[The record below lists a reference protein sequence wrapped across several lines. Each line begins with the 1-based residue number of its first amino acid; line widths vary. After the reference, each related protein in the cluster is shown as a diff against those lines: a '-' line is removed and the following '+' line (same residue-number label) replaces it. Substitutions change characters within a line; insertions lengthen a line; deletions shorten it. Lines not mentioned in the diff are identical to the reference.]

1 MEVEYIKSLKQAK
14 NLKVKDLA
22 EMTGIPE
29 STINNFLSR
38 KTESPSFSMMSK
50 LCIAVGGSLDEM
62 YTGKS
67 KDKIKEFSIES
78 IKEMYEFQ
86 LAEYKATEEAHIA
99 NIRLHY
105 EQHRDDVT
113 TNYEKRLEDKREIIK
128 EKDKQ
133 INFFKIIAAIGY
145 AVLIG
150 LLIAEVMNPSL
161 GWIKF

>member
-62 YTGKS
+62 IGLKEIVEKKAEEQSS
-67 KDKIKEFSIES
+67 KELLSSITDIYKEQIEDL
-78 IKEMYEFQ
+78 KERNSD
-86 LAEYKATEEAHIA
+86 LK
-99 NIRLHY
+99 
-105 EQHRDDVT
+105 
-113 TNYEKRLEDKREIIK
+113 EDKKTLTK
-128 EKDKQ
+128 EK
-133 INFFKIIAAIGY
+133 FYLYGIIVA
-145 AVLIG
+145 LIILEFILG
-150 LLIAEVMNPSL
+150 LFA
-161 GWIKF
+161 

>member
-62 YTGKS
+62 IGLKEIVEKKAEEQSS
-67 KDKIKEFSIES
+67 KELLSSITDIYKEQIEDLKERNSDLKEDKKTLTKEKLCLYGIIVVLIILES
-78 IKEMYEFQ
+78 I
-86 LAEYKATEEAHIA
+86 L
-99 NIRLHY
+99 
-105 EQHRDDVT
+105 
-113 TNYEKRLEDKREIIK
+113 
-128 EKDKQ
+128 
-133 INFFKIIAAIGY
+133 
-145 AVLIG
+145 G
-150 LLIAEVMNPSL
+150 LFA
-161 GWIKF
+161 

>member
-62 YTGKS
+62 IGLKEIVEKKAEEQSS
-67 KDKIKEFSIES
+67 KELLSSITDIYKEQIEDLKERNNDLKEDKKTLTKEKFYLYGIIVVLIILES
-78 IKEMYEFQ
+78 I
-86 LAEYKATEEAHIA
+86 L
-99 NIRLHY
+99 
-105 EQHRDDVT
+105 
-113 TNYEKRLEDKREIIK
+113 
-128 EKDKQ
+128 
-133 INFFKIIAAIGY
+133 
-145 AVLIG
+145 G
-150 LLIAEVMNPSL
+150 LFA
-161 GWIKF
+161 

>member
-62 YTGKS
+62 IGLKEIVEKKAEEQSS
-67 KDKIKEFSIES
+67 KELLSSITDIYKEQIEDL
-78 IKEMYEFQ
+78 KERNND
-86 LAEYKATEEAHIA
+86 LK
-99 NIRLHY
+99 
-105 EQHRDDVT
+105 
-113 TNYEKRLEDKREIIK
+113 EDKKTLTK
-128 EKDKQ
+128 EK
-133 INFFKIIAAIGY
+133 FYLYGIIVA
-145 AVLIG
+145 LIILEFILG
-150 LLIAEVMNPSL
+150 LFA
-161 GWIKF
+161 

>member
-62 YTGKS
+62 IGLKEIVEKKAEEKS
-67 KDKIKEFSIES
+67 SKELLSSITDIYKEQIEDLKERNNDLKEDKKNLTKEKFYLYGIIVVLIILES
-78 IKEMYEFQ
+78 I
-86 LAEYKATEEAHIA
+86 L
-99 NIRLHY
+99 
-105 EQHRDDVT
+105 
-113 TNYEKRLEDKREIIK
+113 
-128 EKDKQ
+128 
-133 INFFKIIAAIGY
+133 
-145 AVLIG
+145 G
-150 LLIAEVMNPSL
+150 LFA
-161 GWIKF
+161 

>member
-62 YTGKS
+62 IGLKEIVEKKAEEQSS
-67 KDKIKEFSIES
+67 KELLSSITDIYKEQIEDL
-78 IKEMYEFQ
+78 KERNND
-86 LAEYKATEEAHIA
+86 LK
-99 NIRLHY
+99 
-105 EQHRDDVT
+105 
-113 TNYEKRLEDKREIIK
+113 EDKKNLTK
-128 EKDKQ
+128 EK
-133 INFFKIIAAIGY
+133 FYLYGIIV
-145 AVLIG
+145 VLIILEFILG
-150 LLIAEVMNPSL
+150 LFA
-161 GWIKF
+161 

>member
-62 YTGKS
+62 IGLKEIVEKKAEEQSS
-67 KDKIKEFSIES
+67 KELLSSITDIYKEQIEDL
-78 IKEMYEFQ
+78 KERNSD
-86 LAEYKATEEAHIA
+86 LK
-99 NIRLHY
+99 
-105 EQHRDDVT
+105 
-113 TNYEKRLEDKREIIK
+113 EDKKNLTK
-128 EKDKQ
+128 EKL
-133 INFFKIIAAIGY
+133 FLYGIIVA
-145 AVLIG
+145 LIFLEFILG
-150 LLIAEVMNPSL
+150 LFA
-161 GWIKF
+161 

>member
-62 YTGKS
+62 IGLKEIVEKKAEEKS
-67 KDKIKEFSIES
+67 SKELLSSITDIYKEQIEDLKERNSDLKEDKKTLTKEKFCLYGIIVVLIILES
-78 IKEMYEFQ
+78 I
-86 LAEYKATEEAHIA
+86 L
-99 NIRLHY
+99 
-105 EQHRDDVT
+105 
-113 TNYEKRLEDKREIIK
+113 
-128 EKDKQ
+128 
-133 INFFKIIAAIGY
+133 
-145 AVLIG
+145 G
-150 LLIAEVMNPSL
+150 LFA
-161 GWIKF
+161 

>member
-62 YTGKS
+62 IGLKEIVEKKAEEQSS
-67 KDKIKEFSIES
+67 KELLSSITDIYKEQIEDL
-78 IKEMYEFQ
+78 KERNSD
-86 LAEYKATEEAHIA
+86 LK
-99 NIRLHY
+99 
-105 EQHRDDVT
+105 
-113 TNYEKRLEDKREIIK
+113 EDKKNLTK
-128 EKDKQ
+128 EKLFLYG
-133 INFFKIIAAIGY
+133 IIIA
-145 AVLIG
+145 LIFLEFILG
-150 LLIAEVMNPSL
+150 LFA
-161 GWIKF
+161 

>member
-62 YTGKS
+62 IGLKEIVEKKAEEQSS
-67 KDKIKEFSIES
+67 KELLSSITDIYKEQIEDL
-78 IKEMYEFQ
+78 KERNSD
-86 LAEYKATEEAHIA
+86 LK
-99 NIRLHY
+99 
-105 EQHRDDVT
+105 
-113 TNYEKRLEDKREIIK
+113 EDKKYLTK
-128 EKDKQ
+128 EK
-133 INFFKIIAAIGY
+133 FCLYGIIVA
-145 AVLIG
+145 LIILEFILG
-150 LLIAEVMNPSL
+150 LFA
-161 GWIKF
+161 

>member
-62 YTGKS
+62 IGLKEIVEKKAEEKS
-67 KDKIKEFSIES
+67 SKELLSSITD
-78 IKEMYEFQ
+78 IYKEQIED
-86 LAEYKATEEAHIA
+86 LKERNSDLK
-99 NIRLHY
+99 
-105 EQHRDDVT
+105 
-113 TNYEKRLEDKREIIK
+113 EDKKYLTK
-128 EKDKQ
+128 EK
-133 INFFKIIAAIGY
+133 FCLYGIIVA
-145 AVLIG
+145 LIILEFILG
-150 LLIAEVMNPSL
+150 LFA
-161 GWIKF
+161 

>member
-62 YTGKS
+62 IGLKEIVEKKAEEQSS
-67 KDKIKEFSIES
+67 KELLSSITDIYKEHIEDL
-78 IKEMYEFQ
+78 KERNND
-86 LAEYKATEEAHIA
+86 LK
-99 NIRLHY
+99 
-105 EQHRDDVT
+105 
-113 TNYEKRLEDKREIIK
+113 EDKKNLTK
-128 EKDKQ
+128 EKLCLYG
-133 INFFKIIAAIGY
+133 IIV
-145 AVLIG
+145 VLIILEFILG
-150 LLIAEVMNPSL
+150 LFA
-161 GWIKF
+161 

>member
-62 YTGKS
+62 IGLKEIVEKKAEEQSS
-67 KDKIKEFSIES
+67 KELLSSITDIYKEQIEDLKERNSDLKEDKKTLTKEKFYLYGIIVVLIILES
-78 IKEMYEFQ
+78 I
-86 LAEYKATEEAHIA
+86 L
-99 NIRLHY
+99 
-105 EQHRDDVT
+105 
-113 TNYEKRLEDKREIIK
+113 
-128 EKDKQ
+128 
-133 INFFKIIAAIGY
+133 
-145 AVLIG
+145 G
-150 LLIAEVMNPSL
+150 LFA
-161 GWIKF
+161 

>member
-62 YTGKS
+62 IGLKEIVEKKAEEQSS
-67 KDKIKEFSIES
+67 KELLSSITDIYKEQIEDL
-78 IKEMYEFQ
+78 KERNND
-86 LAEYKATEEAHIA
+86 LK
-99 NIRLHY
+99 
-105 EQHRDDVT
+105 
-113 TNYEKRLEDKREIIK
+113 EDKKNLTK
-128 EKDKQ
+128 EKLCLYG
-133 INFFKIIAAIGY
+133 IIV
-145 AVLIG
+145 VLIILEFILG
-150 LLIAEVMNPSL
+150 LFA
-161 GWIKF
+161 

>member
-62 YTGKS
+62 IGLKEIVEKKAEEQSS
-67 KDKIKEFSIES
+67 KELLSSITDIYKEQIEDL
-78 IKEMYEFQ
+78 KERNSD
-86 LAEYKATEEAHIA
+86 LK
-99 NIRLHY
+99 
-105 EQHRDDVT
+105 
-113 TNYEKRLEDKREIIK
+113 EDKKKMLMLLDDLKARLYEINDGSFEI
-128 EKDKQ
+128 ED
-133 INFFKIIAAIGY
+133 
-145 AVLIG
+145 LITPEYVN
-150 LLIAEVMNPSL
+150 L
-161 GWIKF
+161 

>member
-62 YTGKS
+62 IGLKEIVEKKAEEQSS
-67 KDKIKEFSIES
+67 KELLSSITDIYKEQIEDL
-78 IKEMYEFQ
+78 KERNND
-86 LAEYKATEEAHIA
+86 LK
-99 NIRLHY
+99 
-105 EQHRDDVT
+105 
-113 TNYEKRLEDKREIIK
+113 EDKKNLTK
-128 EKDKQ
+128 EKLCLYG
-133 INFFKIIAAIGY
+133 IIVA
-145 AVLIG
+145 LIFLEFILG
-150 LLIAEVMNPSL
+150 LFA
-161 GWIKF
+161 

>member
-62 YTGKS
+62 IGLKEIVEKKAEEQSS
-67 KDKIKEFSIES
+67 KELLSSITDIYKEQIEDLKERNNDLKEDKKYLTKEKFCLYGIIVVLIILES
-78 IKEMYEFQ
+78 I
-86 LAEYKATEEAHIA
+86 L
-99 NIRLHY
+99 
-105 EQHRDDVT
+105 
-113 TNYEKRLEDKREIIK
+113 
-128 EKDKQ
+128 
-133 INFFKIIAAIGY
+133 
-145 AVLIG
+145 G
-150 LLIAEVMNPSL
+150 LFA
-161 GWIKF
+161 

>member
-62 YTGKS
+62 IGLKEIVEKKAEEQSS
-67 KDKIKEFSIES
+67 KELLSSITDIYKEQIEDLKERNNDLKEDKKNLTKEKLCLYGIIVVLIILES
-78 IKEMYEFQ
+78 I
-86 LAEYKATEEAHIA
+86 L
-99 NIRLHY
+99 
-105 EQHRDDVT
+105 
-113 TNYEKRLEDKREIIK
+113 
-128 EKDKQ
+128 
-133 INFFKIIAAIGY
+133 
-145 AVLIG
+145 G
-150 LLIAEVMNPSL
+150 LFA
-161 GWIKF
+161 

>member
-62 YTGKS
+62 IGLKEIVEKKAEEQSS
-67 KDKIKEFSIES
+67 KELLSSITDIYKEQIEDLKERNNDLKEDKKNLTKEKFCLYGIIVVLIILES
-78 IKEMYEFQ
+78 I
-86 LAEYKATEEAHIA
+86 L
-99 NIRLHY
+99 
-105 EQHRDDVT
+105 
-113 TNYEKRLEDKREIIK
+113 
-128 EKDKQ
+128 
-133 INFFKIIAAIGY
+133 
-145 AVLIG
+145 G
-150 LLIAEVMNPSL
+150 LFA
-161 GWIKF
+161 

>member
-62 YTGKS
+62 IGLKEIVEKKAEEQSS
-67 KDKIKEFSIES
+67 KELLSSITDIYKEQIEDL
-78 IKEMYEFQ
+78 KERNSD
-86 LAEYKATEEAHIA
+86 LK
-99 NIRLHY
+99 
-105 EQHRDDVT
+105 
-113 TNYEKRLEDKREIIK
+113 EDKKNLTK
-128 EKDKQ
+128 EK
-133 INFFKIIAAIGY
+133 FCLYGIIV
-145 AVLIG
+145 VLIILEFILG
-150 LLIAEVMNPSL
+150 LFA
-161 GWIKF
+161 

>member
-62 YTGKS
+62 IGLKEIVEKKAEEQSS
-67 KDKIKEFSIES
+67 KELLSSITDIYKEQIEDLKERNNDLKEDKKNVTKEKFCLYGIIVVLIILES
-78 IKEMYEFQ
+78 I
-86 LAEYKATEEAHIA
+86 L
-99 NIRLHY
+99 
-105 EQHRDDVT
+105 
-113 TNYEKRLEDKREIIK
+113 
-128 EKDKQ
+128 
-133 INFFKIIAAIGY
+133 
-145 AVLIG
+145 G
-150 LLIAEVMNPSL
+150 LFA
-161 GWIKF
+161 

>member
-62 YTGKS
+62 IGLKEIVEKKAEEQSS
-67 KDKIKEFSIES
+67 KELLSSITDIYKEQIEDL
-78 IKEMYEFQ
+78 KERNND
-86 LAEYKATEEAHIA
+86 LK
-99 NIRLHY
+99 
-105 EQHRDDVT
+105 
-113 TNYEKRLEDKREIIK
+113 EDKKNLTK
-128 EKDKQ
+128 EK
-133 INFFKIIAAIGY
+133 FCLYGIIV
-145 AVLIG
+145 VLIILEFILG
-150 LLIAEVMNPSL
+150 LFA
-161 GWIKF
+161 

>member
-62 YTGKS
+62 
-67 KDKIKEFSIES
+67 
-78 IKEMYEFQ
+78 
-86 LAEYKATEEAHIA
+86 
-99 NIRLHY
+99 
-105 EQHRDDVT
+105 
-113 TNYEKRLEDKREIIK
+113 
-128 EKDKQ
+128 
-133 INFFKIIAAIGY
+133 
-145 AVLIG
+145 IG
-150 LLIAEVMNPSL
+150 LKEIVEKKAEEQSSKEL
-161 GWIKF
+161 LSSITDIYKEQIEDL

>member
-62 YTGKS
+62 IGLKEIVEKKAEEQSS
-67 KDKIKEFSIES
+67 KELLSSITDIYKEQIEDL
-78 IKEMYEFQ
+78 KERNSD
-86 LAEYKATEEAHIA
+86 LK
-99 NIRLHY
+99 
-105 EQHRDDVT
+105 
-113 TNYEKRLEDKREIIK
+113 EDKKYLTK
-128 EKDKQ
+128 EK
-133 INFFKIIAAIGY
+133 FCLYGIIV
-145 AVLIG
+145 VLIILEFILG
-150 LLIAEVMNPSL
+150 LFA
-161 GWIKF
+161 

>member
-62 YTGKS
+62 IGLKEIVEKKAEEQSS
-67 KDKIKEFSIES
+67 KELLSSITDIYKEQIEDL
-78 IKEMYEFQ
+78 KERNND
-86 LAEYKATEEAHIA
+86 LK
-99 NIRLHY
+99 
-105 EQHRDDVT
+105 
-113 TNYEKRLEDKREIIK
+113 EDKKNLTK
-128 EKDKQ
+128 EK
-133 INFFKIIAAIGY
+133 FCLYGIIVA
-145 AVLIG
+145 LIILEFILG
-150 LLIAEVMNPSL
+150 LFA
-161 GWIKF
+161 